1 MCVSDEQFIR
11 LAGKERNRTF
21 APRGYL
27 SLLPVRVRPKIVRFT
42 VRVRSGGADIP
53 RRQMFYIRGKSSRRR
68 PTLTNVDTGVRSQ
81 GTWRC
86 ITGSLLQ

>member
-1 MCVSDEQFIR
+1 MMCVSDEHSIR

-42 VRVRSGGADIP
+42 VRVKSGGRYPEDANVLHS
-53 RRQMFYIRGKSSRRR
+53 GKKQSSSS
-68 PTLTNVDTGVRSQ
+68 DTDKR
-81 GTWRC
+81 
-86 ITGSLLQ
+86 

>member
-42 VRVRSGGADIP
+42 VRVRSGGQIS
-53 RRQMFYIRGKSSRRR
+53 RGGKCF
-68 PTLTNVDTGVRSQ
+68 TFGEKAVVVVRH
-81 GTWRC
+81 
-86 ITGSLLQ
+86 